1 MRASNEASTS
11 TELANSLFRSRPE
24 VALDLIAAVKGLH
37 ELSPQQ
43 LGKLIRDSGNNVVR
57 HIAED
62 GSCIQVDLEK
72 FARYLPLHLIAVI
85 MAWERDKSTF
95 KYLLC
100 GILLLHSMCDL
111 ASRVPK
117 IEQILLDDVKISE
130 QLIDLVFYLL
140 VLLGAY
146 RQETHTI
153 PNDMV
158 LLHSALVAC
167 SLKLLTVIV
176 SPQYQ
181 EVAQVL
187 TAYYKV
193 DIFMEAAFAAVCVDV
208 KFLHTKLSAQQD
220 DSSGSASPT
229 AEETLNHLCQQ
240 CDSSLQF
247 LQSLCQQKLFREC
260 VVKNKE
266 LCGNGGV
273 LILVQAVMNLKLSGS
288 DNTSSYMAAISRL
301 KSKALSILLH
311 LCEAESVSYLDEVAS
326 NAASQDMAK
335 SVGLEVLDLLKK
347 MFGIDS
353 RQLNAPSEVS
363 YPKGQLELNAM
374 RLADV
379 FSDDSNFRSFIMINF
394 REALAA
400 IFLLP
405 HGEFLSGWC
414 SSDLLVSEEDAPL
427 DVPRSSYAHQRTSLL
442 IKVIANLHCFV
453 PDVCQ
458 DEKDLFL
465 NKFIRF
471 IQKEYQKLSD
481 GFFSTS
487 EADRVSTVSKNLCSL
502 LSHAES
508 LVPGFLNEDDVQ
520 LLRLFIS
527 QFESR
532 IAPAASEDHLVHDG
546 KNAVVRSSPL
556 HRQISSNQG
565 NNVVNMGT
573 LDLRLLSFREVDH
586 FDASRNGDEQFF
598 DRKNAGMMEQDKSN
612 GPSINSRENEKD
624 ARTFETSGSD
634 SSPTRGKTHM
644 DVDHIK
650 GSSFDEAAEEEKV
663 DAMHSEEKQQ
673 RKRKRTIMNDKQIAL
688 IESALID
695 EPDMH
700 RNATSLRLWA
710 DKLSIHGA
718 EVTTSRLKNWLNN
731 RKARLARA
739 AKDVR
744 VSYDGDSADR
754 PGVSGHLDSPRSSM
768 DDARVSFSAR
778 GSIGDEVTDTAV
790 AATVDEDLGTSCA
803 APRDIARPSPSLEPG
818 QYVMLVDE
826 RAGEVG
832 KGAVF
837 QVGGHWC
844 GNNLD
849 QSGTCVVDIKE
860 LSIDRFSNVLH
871 PVEGTCNSF
880 YQSEKRFGSMRVLW
894 DIKKLFLYFEPGEYV
909 MLVGEKA
916 QEIGKGTVFQVRGK
930 WCGEDL
936 EQFGMCV
943 VDIKELSIDR
953 FADLPHPVEATG
965 NSFYQAEKRLGV
977 MRVLWDSD
985 KLSRLPPR

>member
-1 MRASNEASTS
+1 MRSLNEASTS
-11 TELANSLFRSRPE
+11 TELINTLFRSRSE

-43 LGKLIRDSGNNVVR
+43 LSKLIRDSGNNVVR

-62 GSCIQVDLEK
+62 GSHIQVDLEK

-85 MAWERDKSTF
+85 MSWERDKSTF

-117 IEQILLDDVKISE
+117 FEQILLDDVKVSE
-130 QLIDLVFYLL
+130 QLIDLVFYIL

-146 RQETHTI
+146 RQEHNNI

-176 SPQYQ
+176 SPQFQ

-187 TAYYKV
+187 IAYHKDVRLWQV
-193 DIFMEAAFAAVCVDV
+193 DIFMDATFSAVCIDV
-208 KFLHTKLSAQQD
+208 QFLQTKLSEEHA
-220 DSSGSASPT
+220 DSSANISPT

-247 LQSLCQQKLFREC
+247 LQSLCQQKMFREC
-260 VVKNKE
+260 IVKNKE

-273 LILVQAVMNLKLSGS
+273 LILVQSVMSLKISPLYS
-288 DNTSSYMAAISRL
+288 TSLYMASVSRL
-301 KSKALSILLH
+301 KSKALSILLY

-326 NAASQDMAK
+326 NPGSQNLAK
-335 SVGLEVLDLLKK
+335 STALQVLELLKK

-353 RQLNAPSEVS
+353 RPLTASPEII

-394 REALAA
+394 TEALAA

-414 SSDLLVSEEDAPL
+414 SSDLPVCEDDAAL

-458 DEKDLFL
+458 DEKDHFL
-465 NKFIRF
+465 NKFVRF
-471 IQKEYQKLSD
+471 LQKGSQKLSN
-481 GFFSTS
+481 GFSSILDPEKT
-487 EADRVSTVSKNLCSL
+487 TMVSKNLGSL

-508 LVPGFLNEDDVQ
+508 LVPRFLNEDDVQ
-520 LLRLFIS
+520 LLRLFVS
-527 QFESR
+527 QFESL
-532 IAPAASEDHLVHDG
+532 IVPAASEDHLVEDAHNTG
-546 KNAVVRSSPL
+546 VHSSSL
-556 HRQISSNQG
+556 HREIAANHD
-565 NNVVNMGT
+565 NNDINMEECTREDVT
-573 LDLRLLSFREVDH
+573 LQEVDQL
-586 FDASRNGDEQFF
+586 DQSVDGQ
-598 DRKNAGMMEQDKSN
+598 RKTGTMELGKSN
-612 GPSINSRENEKD
+612 GALTNLADIERD
-624 ARTFETSGSD
+624 ARTVETSGSD
-634 SSPTRGKTHM
+634 SSPTRGKNTITRV
-644 DVDHIK
+644 DVDHNK
-650 GSSFDEAAEEEKV
+650 GSVLEETLEDEKV
-663 DAMHSEEKQQ
+663 DAIHSDEKQQ

-688 IESALID
+688 IESALVD

-700 RNATSLRLWA
+700 RNSTSLRKWA
-710 DKLSIHGA
+710 DKLSLHGA

-744 VSYDGDSADR
+744 VSYEGDNLDR
-754 PGVSGHLDSPRSSM
+754 QGSGHLDSPHSPM
-768 DDARVSFSAR
+768 DDARVASAVR
-778 GSIGDEVTDTAV
+778 GSVRNDVIDTAV
-790 AATVDEDLGTSCA
+790 PASVDENLGTSVA
-803 APRDIARPSPSLEPG
+803 APRDTVRSGLYFEPG
-818 QYVMLVDE
+818 QYVMLVGE
-826 RAGEVG
+826 KAEEVG
-832 KGAVF
+832 KGKVF
-837 QVGGHWC
+837 QVCGKWC
-844 GNNLD
+844 GRNLE
-849 QSGTCVVDIKE
+849 QSGTCVVDI
-860 LSIDRFSNVLH
+860 
-871 PVEGTCNSF
+871 
-880 YQSEKRFGSMRVLW
+880 M
-894 DIKKLFLYFEPGEYV
+894 
-909 MLVGEKA
+909 
-916 QEIGKGTVFQVRGK
+916 
-930 WCGEDL
+930 
-936 EQFGMCV
+936 
-943 VDIKELSIDR
+943 ELSIDR
-953 FADLPHPVEATG
+953 FAKLLHPVEATG
-965 NSFYQAEKRLGV
+965 NSFYQAEKRLGS
-977 MRVLWDSD
+977 MRVLWDLN
-985 KLSRLPPR
+985 KLLQLPSR